1 MKKKILIT
9 GGAGFLGSHLCKR
22 CHNAGHDVICLDDL
36 STGSKSFIK
45 DLLPLERFTF
55 LNRDISAP
63 LDQDP
68 DLDLD
73 LNEIY
78 NFACPASPKFYQ
90 KDPIKTIK
98 TSVMGA
104 FFVCELAKKTGAKIF
119 QASTSEVYGDPKEH
133 PQKESYFGNVNFFG
147 KRSCYDEGKRIAET
161 IFFEYQNIHGVEVN
175 IARIF
180 NTYGP
185 NMHPSDGRVITNL
198 IVQALKNEPLTIY
211 GDGSQTRSFCFVTDL
226 IDAATSLMEH
236 KKFKGPVNL
245 GNPNEISIL
254 DLAKKIK
261 SLTNA
266 SSTITCLK
274 LPEDD
279 PKIRR
284 PDIALAKE
292 HLSFSPKVSLD
303 EGLNRTIS
311 YLEKHLENEF

>member
-1 MKKKILIT
+1 MKRKKILIT

-22 CHNAGHDVICLDDL
+22 CLCAGHEVICLDDL
-36 STGSKSFIK
+36 STGSTDFIK
-45 DLLPLERFTF
+45 DMLSEERFTF
-55 LNRDISAP
+55 LNQDISLP
-63 LDQDP
+63 FDQD
-68 DLDLD
+68 LDFD
-73 LNEIY
+73 EIY
-78 NFACPASPKFYQ
+78 NLACPASPKFYQ

-104 FFVCELAKKTGAKIF
+104 FSVCELAKKTGAKVF

-147 KRSCYDEGKRIAET
+147 RRSCYDEGKRIAET
-161 IFFEYQNIHGVEVN
+161 IFYEYQNIHGVEVN

-198 IVQALKNEPLTIY
+198 IVQALKSEPLTIY

-226 IDAATSLMEH
+226 LDAAVSLMEH
-236 KKFKGPVNL
+236 ENFKGPVNL
-245 GNPNEISIL
+245 GNPSEITVL
-254 DLAKKIK
+254 DLAEKIK
-261 SLTNA
+261 SLTNT

-292 HLSFSPKVSLD
+292 HLNFTPKVDLD
-303 EGLNRTIS
+303 EGLSKTIS
-311 YLEKHLENEF
+311 YLEKHLQKEL